1 MNSTINSRLEQE
13 YRKNLERCD
22 RIIEDAEKR
31 HDIDTMVSALKEYQ
45 TWREK
50 LTELHDAEIQEME
63 RKLVSGI

>member
-1 MNSTINSRLEQE
+1 MNSTENRLEQE

-31 HDIDTMVSALKEYQ
+31 HDLDTMISALKEYQ

-63 RKLVSGI
+63 RKMVSGI

>member
-1 MNSTINSRLEQE
+1 MNSTENRLEQE

-31 HDIDTMVSALKEYQ
+31 HDLDTMVSALKEYQ

-50 LTELHDAEIQEME
+50 LTELHDEEIQEME
-63 RKLVSGI
+63 RKMVSGI

>member
-1 MNSTINSRLEQE
+1 MNSTNSRMEQE

-31 HDIDTMVSALKEYQ
+31 HDLDTMVSALKEYQ

-50 LTELHDAEIQEME
+50 LTELHDTEIQEME
-63 RKLVSGI
+63 RKMVSGI

>member
-1 MNSTINSRLEQE
+1 MNSTENRLEQE
-13 YRKNLERCD
+13 YRKNLERCN

-31 HDIDTMVSALKEYQ
+31 HDLDTMVSALKEYQ

-63 RKLVSGI
+63 RKMVSGI

>member
-1 MNSTINSRLEQE
+1 MNSTENRLEQE

-31 HDIDTMVSALKEYQ
+31 HDLDTMVSALKEFQ
-45 TWREK
+45 VWREK

-63 RKLVSGI
+63 RKLASGI

>member
-1 MNSTINSRLEQE
+1 MNSTENRLEQE

-31 HDIDTMVSALKEYQ
+31 HDLDTMISALKEYQ

-63 RKLVSGI
+63 QKMVSGI

>member
-1 MNSTINSRLEQE
+1 MNSTENRLEQE

-31 HDIDTMVSALKEYQ
+31 HDLDTMVSALKEYQ

-63 RKLVSGI
+63 RKMVSGI

>member
-1 MNSTINSRLEQE
+1 MNSTISRMEQE

-31 HDIDTMVSALKEYQ
+31 HDLDTMISALKEYQ

-50 LTELHDAEIQEME
+50 LTELHDVEIQEME
-63 RKLVSGI
+63 RKLASGI